1 MTSGPVG
8 TAVSDADFIAI
19 QRFLHREAA
28 LLDRREFL
36 AWLDLVTDDVG
47 YLITMQ
53 VTRQAEAGAE
63 RYAIVDDD
71 AAGLG
76 LRVRQ
81 IADGRLTI
89 AENPPSLT
97 RRFVTNLEA
106 SHATPPDTFT
116 VTTNL
121 LVHRV
126 RARADETGLYVG
138 ERHDVLRRVNGR
150 FLLARRHVHL
160 DQTTLYDGSLST
172 LL

>member
-1 MTSGPVG
+1 MRSAAVG
-8 TAVSDADFIAI
+8 TAVSDADYIAI
-19 QRFLHREAA
+19 LRFLHREAA
-28 LLDRREFL
+28 LLDRREFM

-47 YLITMQ
+47 YVITMQ
-53 VTRQAEAGAE
+53 VTRDAGAGAE
-63 RYAIVDDD
+63 RYSIVDDD

-81 IADGRLTI
+81 IADARLTI

-106 SHATPPDTFT
+106 FHAAPPDTFA

-121 LVHRV
+121 LVHR
-126 RARADETGLYVG
+126 ARAGETGLYVG
-138 ERHDVLRRVNGR
+138 ERHDVLRRVHGHL
-150 FLLARRHVHL
+150 LLARREVHL